1 MTLCASPC
9 RPLRR
14 SDGEAT
20 AAVRLKVPRTA
31 GIRGFAPVFPL
42 NVQCNEDPRRTRGV
56 VSLTRDAPRL
66 FGIAQRP
73 ASLCAFYCTCDSRRQ
88 LKTPDCCF
96 RLGRS
101 IMHEPSILGEILP
114 QRVALARAF
123 HLIDCLHSCCLSCNL
138 FALKSVNR
146 SLLCKN

>member
-1 MTLCASPC
+1 MSLYLPVQCLHDVVRIAVSTAQA
-9 RPLRR
+9 R

-88 LKTPDCCF
+88 LKKPGLLF
-96 RLGRS
+96 QAGK
-101 IMHEPSILGEILP
+101 IHN
-114 QRVALARAF
+114 ARAF
-123 HLIDCLHSCCLSCNL
+123 H
-138 FALKSVNR
+138 FG
-146 SLLCKN
+146 